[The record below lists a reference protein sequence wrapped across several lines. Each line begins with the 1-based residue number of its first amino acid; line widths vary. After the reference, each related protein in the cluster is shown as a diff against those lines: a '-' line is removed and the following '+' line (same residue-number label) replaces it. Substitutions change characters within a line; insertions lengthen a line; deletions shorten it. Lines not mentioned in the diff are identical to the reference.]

1 MNKETVVTEVEFI
14 EIIIKIRKKRVI
26 EAFKDKMMIHR
37 PTQGKAIKVGI
48 REDNSILMRKEKLI
62 IELQIFKDQIFHIQ
76 EEMIDLSNIK
86 STLPSIKKKD
96 RQEIKLLKNK
106 QLEIIQG

>member
-48 REDNSILMRKEKLI
+48 REDNS
-62 IELQIFKDQIFHIQ
+62 FKYLRTKF
-76 EEMIDLSNIK
+76 
-86 STLPSIKKKD
+86 STSKK
-96 RQEIKLLKNK
+96 R
-106 QLEIIQG
+106 